1 MIKHRAKA
9 HIITIMVLNMK
20 DHGNKI
26 SSMDMGIRHGQII
39 ADMKDITK
47 WVKKV
52 GKGNTHG
59 KTIVLMKEN
68 GLITK

>member
-20 DHGNKI
+20 DNGNKI
-26 SSMDMGIRHGQII
+26 SSMVMAIRPGQII
-39 ADMKDITK
+39 ASIKVIIK
-47 WVKKV
+47 WVERVEKE
-52 GKGNTHG
+52 NIHG